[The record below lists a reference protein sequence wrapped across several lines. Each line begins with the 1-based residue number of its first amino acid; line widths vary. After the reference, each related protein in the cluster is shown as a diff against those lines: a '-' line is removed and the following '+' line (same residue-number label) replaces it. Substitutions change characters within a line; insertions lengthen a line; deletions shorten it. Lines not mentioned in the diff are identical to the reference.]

1 MFKLNPMLDIKLKY
15 FIYGFMMLEL
25 IVLINSY
32 IHHTVGLFFYGG
44 ILLTIGFI
52 WALFFIE
59 DSTKETYIFT
69 SYQIIINLIKKNS
82 VFEDE
87 IFSFVESW
95 RKNKN
100 TGIEKEQ
107 KATMNKILNS
117 LALENII
124 TKNSNGSYQTN
135 EKTHE
140 AIKFAEK
147 CLNKKKLI

>member
-69 SYQIIINLIKKNS
+69 SYQI
-82 VFEDE
+82 
-87 IFSFVESW
+87 
-95 RKNKN
+95 
-100 TGIEKEQ
+100 
-107 KATMNKILNS
+107 
-117 LALENII
+117 
-124 TKNSNGSYQTN
+124 
-135 EKTHE
+135 
-140 AIKFAEK
+140 
-147 CLNKKKLI
+147 